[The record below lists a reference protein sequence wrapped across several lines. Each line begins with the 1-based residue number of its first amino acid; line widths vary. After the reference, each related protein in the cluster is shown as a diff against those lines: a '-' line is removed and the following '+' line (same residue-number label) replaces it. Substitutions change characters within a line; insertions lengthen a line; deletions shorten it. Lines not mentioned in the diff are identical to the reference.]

1 GAGPLD
7 RLPAPPL
14 QPLQRLE
21 PPAGLPGPTVPLAP
35 ALAVP
40 APMLAPPA
48 APTGAE
54 PDRAANAPAGT
65 PSGRPYG
72 TGLNGSPRNG
82 TEHNG
87 TDLNGHGHN
96 GQGLNG
102 HGLNGNGLN
111 GASASPL
118 DDAAPGADAEPQ
130 IDALLAVDTAVE
142 RRSAP
147 SVREL
152 VRALNE
158 RSMELFGV
166 ADTCQVLA
174 QEVVERAGAD
184 AAAIVV
190 PDGSVWRVNGGVG
203 LRPIERRLVL
213 DARHWLVTEVAMGGR
228 ALVVGDSA
236 SVRPRLAG
244 APLAGW
250 EHLLAVPVPDV
261 MAAVVVARS
270 RTGRPFTQ
278 DDLAAV
284 VGPVHEAAGLLSA
297 AMATRRLARVLAP
310 LTEDDET

>member
-1 GAGPLD
+1 MLVPPGAPETDDTPLE
-7 RLPAPPL
+7 A
-14 QPLQRLE
+14 E
-21 PPAGLPGPTVPLAP
+21 PR
-35 ALAVP
+35 
-40 APMLAPPA
+40 
-48 APTGAE
+48 TGADA
-54 PDRAANAPAGT
+54 PNGSDHVAGANGH
-65 PSGRPYG
+65 
-72 TGLNGSPRNG
+72 GLNGSA
-82 TEHNG
+82 
-87 TDLNGHGHN
+87 LNGN
-96 GQGLNG
+96 
-102 HGLNGNGLN
+102 GLNGNGLN
-111 GASASPL
+111 GTPLNGAELHAALEPPAPVDDPL
-118 DDAAPGADAEPQ
+118 DEIVGADA
-130 IDALLAVDTAVE
+130 AVE

-270 RTGRPFTQ
+270 RNGRPFTE